1 MPKTTHVSIT
11 YEQTRRVCKEYDV
24 TDDQLLKL
32 KNGDIGDFE
41 KDLEK
46 DLPAGDE
53 ERDYAVDDDC
63 GRTIVPWKN

>member
-24 TDDQLLKL
+24 TDDQLMKL
-32 KNGDIGDFE
+32 KNGDISDFE

-53 ERDYAVDDDC
+53 EWDYAVDDDC